1 MPNNS
6 QLWIWWVF
14 STILIAIFVN
24 LVSAY
29 TKPYADKILERYS
42 DSRRI
47 KNKKKREKIEKRV
60 SLLLKDPSRY
70 VALESD
76 LTRLFIQISI
86 TIVLTAQAYSYF
98 SISLHLPPIPEN
110 TEVYPWL
117 RQLSFITIS
126 PNLLLISLNILGVLF
141 LYYITLL
148 LLNLVED
155 FQIRNEY
162 LRKRREEIEKEEVDF
177 QEHSLE

>member
-6 QLWIWWVF
+6 QLWIWWIF

-29 TKPYADKILERYS
+29 TKPYADKILERYF

-70 VALESD
+70 LALESGI
-76 LTRLFIQISI
+76 TRLFIQIPI
-86 TIVLTAQAYSYF
+86 TIVLVAQVFSYYSIRF
-98 SISLHLPPIPEN
+98 QLPPAPVN
-110 TEVYPWL
+110 TEIYPWL
-117 RQLSFITIS
+117 RQLHFVTVN
-126 PNLLLISLNILGVLF
+126 PNLLLIFINILGLLF

-148 LLNLVED
+148 P
-155 FQIRNEY
+155 
-162 LRKRREEIEKEEVDF
+162 
-177 QEHSLE
+177 

>member
-98 SISLHLPPIPEN
+98 SISLHLP
-110 TEVYPWL
+110 
-117 RQLSFITIS
+117 
-126 PNLLLISLNILGVLF
+126 
-141 LYYITLL
+141 
-148 LLNLVED
+148 VEP
-155 FQIRNEY
+155 
-162 LRKRREEIEKEEVDF
+162 
-177 QEHSLE
+177 H